1 MSRCKTKE
9 KFNQSKPL
17 FPLPMNTRNSLR
29 ENNLNQEIQKVFDYL
44 FMHPSHHPL
53 VAGPGISLTVD
64 APFGANHK

>member
-1 MSRCKTKE
+1 MV
-9 KFNQSKPL
+9 
-17 FPLPMNTRNSLR
+17 PMNTRNSLR
-29 ENNLNQEIQKVFDYL
+29 ENNLNQEIQEVFDYL